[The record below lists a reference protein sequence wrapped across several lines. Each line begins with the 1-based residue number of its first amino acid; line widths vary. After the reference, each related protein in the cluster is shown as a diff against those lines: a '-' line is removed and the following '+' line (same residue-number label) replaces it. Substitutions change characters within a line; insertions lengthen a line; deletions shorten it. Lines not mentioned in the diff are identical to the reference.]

1 MNEIAA
7 AFVSACRDEIEA
19 PKPGNVHIF
28 ADGHGMT
35 VDDFLQSA
43 EAAAPALCD
52 SQLPVGLRI
61 FAAVEATIAAVAK
74 NTNLGIILLCAP
86 LAAAALKGGDLR
98 ESLRAALAGLTREDA
113 SYAFKAILRAEPAGL
128 GTTTRNDVRD
138 GAKVT
143 LLEAMREAAR
153 RDKIAY
159 QYAFDFSD
167 IFDTGMESLRD
178 AQGRCWQAPWPAAS
192 AYLAFLARFPDSH
205 IARKYGQEASIRVQ
219 TEALEVRKR
228 FMNAANPEDW
238 LQDLLTF
245 DKRLKTLGLNP
256 GTSADLTVASLFAEK
271 LTRVLINRSN
281 NG

>member
-1 MNEIAA
+1 MNEIAE

-43 EAAAPALCD
+43 EAAAPTLCAPGT
-52 SQLPVGLRI
+52 PVGRRI
-61 FAAVEATIAAVAK
+61 FAAVEGTDAAVAK

-86 LAAAALKGGDLR
+86 LAAAAEMGGDIR
-98 ESLRAALAGLTREDA
+98 ENLRAVLAGLTRDDA
-113 SYAFKAILRAEPAGL
+113 SLAFKAILRAGPAGL
-128 GTTTRNDVRD
+128 GTASRHDVRE
-138 GAKVT
+138 GASVT
-143 LLEAMREAAR
+143 LLESMREAAP
-153 RDKIAY
+153 RDKVAY

-167 IFDTGMESLRD
+167 VYDAGMESLRD
-178 AQGRCWQAPWPAAS
+178 AEDKCWQAPWPAAS

-205 IARKYGQEASIRVQ
+205 IARKFGPEASLRVQ
-219 TEALEVRKR
+219 TEAIEVHKR
-228 FMNAANPEDW
+228 FMNAANPQER
-238 LQDLLTF
+238 LQDLLHF
-245 DKRLKTLGLNP
+245 DRRLKNLGLNP

>member
-1 MNEIAA
+1 MNDIAA
-7 AFVSACRDEIEA
+7 AFVAACRDEIEA

-43 EAAAPALCD
+43 EVAAPPLCEPGV
-52 SQLPVGLRI
+52 PVGLRI
-61 FAAVEATIAAVAK
+61 FAAVEATFAAVAK

-86 LAAAALKGGDLR
+86 LAAAAEKRGELR
-98 ESLRAALAGLTREDA
+98 ESLKATLAGLAREDA
-113 SYAFKAILRAEPAGL
+113 FYAFKAIIRAGPAGL
-128 GTTTRNDVRD
+128 ATATRIDVRD
-138 GAKVT
+138 DANVT
-143 LLEAMREAAR
+143 LLEAMREAAH

-167 IFDTGMESLRD
+167 IFDAGVESLR
-178 AQGRCWQAPWPAAS
+178 ATQGKCWRAPWPAAN
-192 AYLAFLARFPDSH
+192 AYLAFLARYPDSH
-205 IARKYGQEASIRVQ
+205 IARKNGREAAIRVQ
-219 TEALEVRKR
+219 AEAIEVRKR
-228 FMNAANPEDW
+228 FMNTANPEER

-256 GTSADLTVASLFAEK
+256 GTSADLTVASVFAEK